1 MNELFSDSDKK
12 EIDNLINEEKAINL
26 QPEGQDKRR
35 AKNTLKQKI
44 KAQEIEATIGFTGLN
59 NILSNIQK
67 CELNTENEEAV
78 KLFQNKANN
87 RESLN
92 LHEWHRVSELY
103 NLYSPMID
111 DDENGW
117 DTQNHS
123 TKNIIIFPVYII
135 SVIALNICRLY
146 AISDEY
152 ITLYMSAV
160 NSIALLLVII
170 SITQKSY
177 CALHNRIVNSHK
189 AGHRKKDI
197 DKKILV
203 SIIIFDSI
211 VCIVLCILYIIKL
224 RSNLWNDVISIVA
237 LLSSLCDYAISS
249 ILTILFSWKY
259 KIPKLMLGVEENEK
273 TSYD

>member
-117 DTQNHS
+117 IHR
-123 TKNIIIFPVYII
+123 II
-135 SVIALNICRLY
+135 AQK
-146 AISDEY
+146 
-152 ITLYMSAV
+152 TL
-160 NSIALLLVII
+160 
-170 SITQKSY
+170 
-177 CALHNRIVNSHK
+177 
-189 AGHRKKDI
+189 
-197 DKKILV
+197 
-203 SIIIFDSI
+203 
-211 VCIVLCILYIIKL
+211 
-224 RSNLWNDVISIVA
+224 
-237 LLSSLCDYAISS
+237 
-249 ILTILFSWKY
+249 
-259 KIPKLMLGVEENEK
+259 
-273 TSYD
+273 